1 MGSKGWFYFLLC
13 LFLSPLA
20 GKVPGRAAQGG
31 AACCPPHQRFFW
43 RLQLLFTQPSLHHF
57 RGHGI
62 EGPSPGPTRP
72 DIKVHITAQPRFIF
86 LGPRS
91 TSRRS
96 QAETAAMS
104 IRAAGLSGEAHSAVE
119 NPCGVLIGRL
129 GRLELGF
136 WVLLSR
142 RKRCYCFICERKG
155 WCENSI
161 AKGSGLGV
169 QLKGVELFITGTAPF
184 LHSPW
189 QVKGCRGTLV
199 KTV

>member
-1 MGSKGWFYFLLC
+1 MVRRPVGLVCLVSSGAGQVQPMGSKGWFCFLLC

-86 LGPRS
+86 LGL
-91 TSRRS
+91 
-96 QAETAAMS
+96 AL
-104 IRAAGLSGEAHSAVE
+104 AGRDCSDEH
-119 NPCGVLIGRL
+119 P
-129 GRLELGF
+129 
-136 WVLLSR
+136 
-142 RKRCYCFICERKG
+142 
-155 WCENSI
+155 
-161 AKGSGLGV
+161 
-169 QLKGVELFITGTAPF
+169 
-184 LHSPW
+184 
-189 QVKGCRGTLV
+189 GCRIEW
-199 KTV
+199 